1 MIDGFTE
8 GLHSVTFPFFRH
20 LSHLVVIQCCG
31 AVTEHT
37 ARRSVS
43 AARHL
48 LQRSNGGER
57 KKNTSVNKRE
67 KGWQWLE
74 HPSLK
79 SFWLLLVRDVP
90 FAVEM
95 RSNVGGHTVL

>member
-48 LQRSNGGER
+48 LQGSNGGGGG
-57 KKNTSVNKRE
+57 SVNKRGSQIAVARTPIV
-67 KGWQWLE
+67 KIFLA
-74 HPSLK
+74 
-79 SFWLLLVRDVP
+79 VP
-90 FAVEM
+90 LASEM